1 LNESEKLSEERQARQ
16 QLEQGGIVDL
26 FERRFS
32 ADIKR
37 PVRTLFFEKSAWGA
51 RILQRP
57 LTDFRGVTARWR
69 EADIRQNADMS

>member
-37 PVRTLFFEKSAWGA
+37 PVRTLFLRSQLGA
-51 RILQRP
+51 RA
-57 LTDFRGVTARWR
+57 FCSGY
-69 EADIRQNADMS
+69 